1 MAKSVKWMFPKK
13 YFLKIELFV
22 LAILAVLVF
31 ILVQWQWRDVLLTLG
46 ATVVFIVL
54 YFVVAFL
61 VQLVRKVE
69 EKYHFHPPHLEI
81 VRKTRFSKTVEKV
94 HIKDIKK
101 HKLDHFFLGGYILTK
116 KGKKHLLFF
125 NHHNEL
131 KRFEEMLLKHV
142 KTKK

>member
-1 MAKSVKWMFPKK
+1 MFPKK

-31 ILVQWQWRDVLLTLG
+31 ILVQWQWRDVLFTLG

-54 YFVVAFL
+54 YFVMAFL
-61 VQLVRKVE
+61 VQFIRKVE
-69 EKYHFHPPHLEI
+69 EKYHLHPPHLEI
-81 VRKTRFSKTVEKV
+81 VRKTRFSHTSEK
-94 HIKDIKK
+94 IALKDIKR

-125 NHHNEL
+125 NHHGEL
-131 KRFEEMLLKHV
+131 KRFEEMLLKYV
-142 KTKK
+142 KKR